1 MSCST
6 RRPRIAIP
14 GSSSPSRTMARTSL
28 RKFRNRYTWSVTTTA
43 LNPTSTGSQAGAS
56 PSEKRVLLLK
66 PRGFCAGV
74 VRAIDIVRIALET
87 FGAPIYVRR
96 EIVHNRYVVNELAEK
111 GAIFV
116 HEIEEVPDGAR
127 VIYSAHGVSP
137 AVRESS
143 KERHL
148 KVIDAT
154 CPLVTKVHIEA
165 VKFAQQGYSLV
176 LIGHRDHDEIEGTL
190 GEAPNVTQVVSNVAD
205 VEALQVPDPNR
216 VAYLTQTTLSLD
228 EARDIIHALKTKYPN
243 IAGPHSQ
250 DICYATE
257 NRQVAVRNV
266 AHNADLVLVVGSTN
280 SSNSN
285 RLVEVSRNLGTI
297 GYLIDNYQAINSEWL
312 KGVTSVAVTAG
323 ASAPE
328 ILVQGVI
335 DYLRQNGFSRVEEVE
350 VMPENV
356 RFGLPPEIVQAIGSA
371 SGDHSVAV
379 Q

>member
-1 MSCST
+1 
-6 RRPRIAIP
+6 
-14 GSSSPSRTMARTSL
+14 
-28 RKFRNRYTWSVTTTA
+28 VTNTA
-43 LNPTSTGSQAGAS
+43 SEPQFLSAVKGAS
-56 PSEKRVLLLK
+56 PGQKTVLLLK

-74 VRAIDIVRIALET
+74 VRAIDIVKIALET

-116 HEIEEVPDGAR
+116 HEIDDVPPGQR

-137 AVRESS
+137 LVREIS
-143 KERHL
+143 KSRNL

-165 VKFAQQGYSLV
+165 VKFAQQGYSLI

-190 GEAPNVTQVVSNVAD
+190 GEAPNVTQVVSNVAE
-205 VEALQVPDPNR
+205 VEALQIPDPNR

-228 EARDIIHALKTKYPN
+228 EARDIIHALKEKFPN
-243 IAGPHSQ
+243 IVGPHSQ

-266 AHNADLVLVVGSTN
+266 AHKADLVLVVGSTN

-297 GYLIDNYQAINSEWL
+297 GYLIDNSSAISPEWL
-312 KGVTSVAVTAG
+312 ENVQNVAVTAG

-328 ILVQGVI
+328 ILVEDVVN
-335 DYLRQNGFSRVEEVE
+335 YLRQNGFSNVEEVE

-371 SGDHSVAV
+371 TGPAAV
-379 Q
+379 PVR